1 MDYLALFQGGGVRMS
16 ASIVL
21 VFLLARTIASVII
34 YKIINEWQTEAF
46 INGLF
51 KQAIL
56 YGVVLVALILTYL
69 VMQAGVK
76 GDMLMTVKGMY
87 YSLIAIIT
95 TFTVGKLTILLKY
108 AFGEQTD
115 LSDFK

>member
-1 MDYLALFQGGGVRMS
+1 MDYLTLLQGVGVGVA
-16 ASIVL
+16 ASIALVL
-21 VFLLARTIASVII
+21 LLARTIASLII
-34 YKIINEWQTEAF
+34 YRVIGEWKIADF

-69 VMQAGVK
+69 VVHFGVK
-76 GDMLMTVKGMY
+76 GEVLMTIKAMY
-87 YSLIAIIT
+87 YALIALVV
-95 TFTVGKLTILLKY
+95 TFTVGKLTILLQY
-108 AFGEQTD
+108 AFGEQAD